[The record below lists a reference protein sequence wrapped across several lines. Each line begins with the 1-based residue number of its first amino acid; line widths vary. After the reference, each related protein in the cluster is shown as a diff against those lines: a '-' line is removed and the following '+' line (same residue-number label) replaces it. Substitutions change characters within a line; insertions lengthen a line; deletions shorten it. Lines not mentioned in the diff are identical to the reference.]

1 MKGKSLLSSWQ
12 FWAGLLISLGAFA
25 LALRGVQLQKVWEAL
40 LQADYLYL
48 VPAFLLLLVA
58 VLTKAERWGVLF
70 YPLEGLPRKHLFA
83 AMGIGYLG
91 NNIFPARIGELI
103 RAYVIGAATG
113 ASKSQALATIVV
125 ERLVDILTLLL
136 FMVVLLPTLSLPAW
150 LQRSLLTLGVATVG
164 LTLVLALVP
173 AVERWLQSGIRWL
186 ERRIPKLTKL
196 NLESQVS
203 SFMVGL
209 AVLRVPKLA
218 IPISGW
224 SLVSWVSSGLAY
236 YAVMMAFHLHLP
248 VTAAFWVVVITS
260 LGMVIPSS
268 PGYVGVFHYLT
279 VLTLGFFGVD
289 QGIALSY
296 ALVLHAVV
304 YIFLSATGVYGMAV
318 ESLGFG
324 ELTSVRE

>member
-1 MKGKSLLSSWQ
+1 MKGKSPFTSWK
-12 FWAGLLISLGAFA
+12 FWAGVVVSLGAFA
-25 LALRGVQLQKVWEAL
+25 LALRGVQFQKVWAAL

-48 VPAFLLLLVA
+48 IPAFLLLLVA
-58 VLTKAERWGVLF
+58 VLAKAVRWGVLF
-70 YPLEGLPRKHLFA
+70 YPIEGLSRKHLFA

-91 NNIFPARIGELI
+91 NNILPARIGELI

-113 ASKSQALATIVV
+113 TSKSQALATIVV

-136 FMVVLLPTLSLPAW
+136 FMVVLLPTLRLPVW
-150 LQRSLLTLGVATVG
+150 LQRSLATLGVLTVG
-164 LTLVLALVP
+164 ATLLFALVP
-173 AVERWLQSGIRWL
+173 AVERWLLSIVRWL
-186 ERRIPKLTKL
+186 EDRVPSSRKLELRSK
-196 NLESQVS
+196 VAG
-203 SFMVGL
+203 FMTGL
-209 AVLRVPKLA
+209 AVLRVPRLA
-218 IPISGW
+218 IPIFGW
-224 SLVSWVSSGLAY
+224 SLVSWIASGLAY
-236 YAVMMAFHLHLP
+236 YAVMGAFHLHLP

-279 VLTLGFFGVD
+279 VVTLGLFGVT

-318 ESLGFG
+318 ESLNVGDIA
-324 ELTSVRE
+324 SVGR